1 VGRDGAPAW
10 GCKAVIDTNVLIDF
24 LDSGR
29 PEHQT
34 AVDLLAALIDS
45 GADVCLPASALT
57 DVYDVVRRTAGDL
70 TARRAV
76 ATLVETVTVLTVDA
90 EICRTALASDE
101 PDFEDGV
108 VRACAESIGA
118 HWLVTRDQAAF
129 AHSTAPPTSPGELLA
144 RLSVQSCH

>member
-1 VGRDGAPAW
+1 MR
-10 GCKAVIDTNVLIDF
+10 CEAVLDTNVLIDF
-24 LDSGR
+24 LDDGR

-34 AVDLLAALIDS
+34 AVDLFAALIDS
-45 GADVCLPASALT
+45 GVDLCLPASALT
-57 DVYDVVRRTAGDL
+57 DVYYVVRRTAGDL

-76 ATLVETVTVLTVDA
+76 ATLVEAVTVLAVDA
-90 EICRTALASDE
+90 EICRAALTSDE

-129 AHSTAPPTSPGELLA
+129 AHSRVPPTSPGELLN
-144 RLSVQSCH
+144 RLQTLPADRRSAACDH